1 MGIVPTNLICV
12 RHYESVVRVCTR
24 RLRRVNHWIWP
35 RSDQEY
41 EFVARHYKYDMWI
54 GDEGESG
61 TCHKRKVIRI
71 EHHPNPIIRH
81 RRMAHELAHVILYQT
96 DPPWYIHDWPR
107 TGDDAH
113 YAAVLMESMVDKYM
127 AERSQTRLDL

>member
-1 MGIVPTNLICV
+1 
-12 RHYESVVRVCTR
+12 VCTR